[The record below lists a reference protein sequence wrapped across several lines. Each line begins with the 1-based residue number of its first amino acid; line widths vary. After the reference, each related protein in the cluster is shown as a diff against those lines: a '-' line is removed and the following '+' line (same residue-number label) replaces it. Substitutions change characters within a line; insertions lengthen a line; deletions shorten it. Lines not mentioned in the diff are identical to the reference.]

1 MKLGTFKGG
10 VHPEDGKGL
19 SMNTPIKLI
28 MPKGELVFPLN
39 QHIGSPSKPI
49 VKIKDRVLVGQVIA
63 EGTGFISSNI
73 ISSVSGEVKAIEERL
88 TVSGNKVISIIV
100 ENDNE
105 YMEVDDLGD
114 KRNYMDLTKEEIR
127 KIVKESG
134 IVGLGG
140 AGFPTHVKLTPKDD
154 EKIEYVIVN
163 GAECEPYLTSDYRI
177 MIEMPEKLVL
187 GLKVILRLF
196 PKAKGIIAIEDNKNE
211 AIEKLIELTKNEED
225 IEVKV
230 LKTKYPQ
237 GSERKLIYATTGKR
251 INSSMLPSDVGC
263 IVDNVDTV
271 VSIAM
276 AVCFSTPLMRRIV
289 TVSGDAINNPRNFE
303 VKIGTSY
310 SQLIDEAEGFKIKPK
325 KIISGGPMMGTS
337 IYNLDIPIVK
347 TSSAILAFSYD
358 DTETEESSC
367 IRCGRCIEVCPSNL
381 VPIKL
386 MEQSEKFNDESFVA
400 LQGMECYECGSCSYI
415 CPAKRRITQSVKQTR
430 KSVIDNRN
438 KK

>member
-88 TVSGNKVISIIV
+88 TVSGNKVMSIIV

-105 YMEVDDLGD
+105 YIEVEDLGH
-114 KRNYMDLTKEEIR
+114 KRNYMDLTREEIR

-140 AGFPTHVKLTPKDD
+140 AGFPTHVKLSPKDD

-196 PKAKGIIAIEDNKNE
+196 PRAKGIIAIEDNKHE

-237 GSERKLIYATTGKR
+237 GSERKLIYATTGKK

-303 VKIGTSY
+303 VRIGTSY
-310 SQLIDEAEGFKIKPK
+310 SQLIDEAEGFKISPK
-325 KIISGGPMMGTS
+325 KIISGGPMMGTP

-358 DTETEESSC
+358 DTEEGESSC

>member
-105 YMEVDDLGD
+105 YMEVEDLGH

-177 MIEMPEKLVL
+177 MLEMPEKLVL

-196 PKAKGIIAIEDNKNE
+196 PKAKGIIAIEDNKHE

-237 GSERKLIYATTGKR
+237 GSERKLIYATTGKK

-310 SQLIDEAEGFKIKPK
+310 SQLIDEAEGFKISPK
-325 KIISGGPMMGTS
+325 KIISGGPMMGTP

-358 DTETEESSC
+358 DTEEGESSC

>member
-10 VHPEDGKGL
+10 VHPEDGKKL
-19 SMNTPIKLI
+19 SMNTPIKVI
-28 MPKGELVFPLN
+28 IPKGELVFPLN
-39 QHIGSPSKPI
+39 QHIGSPSNPI
-49 VKIKDRVLVGQVIA
+49 VKVKDRVLVGQVIA

-105 YMEVDDLGD
+105 YMKVDGLGD
-114 KRNYMDLTKEEIR
+114 ERNYLDLKKEEIR

-177 MIEMPEKLVL
+177 MVEMPEKLVL

-196 PKAKGIIAIEDNKNE
+196 PKAKGIIAIEDNKHE

-237 GSERKLIYATTGKR
+237 GSERKLIYATTGKK

-303 VKIGTSY
+303 VKIGTCY
-310 SQLIDEAEGFKIKPK
+310 SQLIDEAEGFKISPK
-325 KIISGGPMMGTS
+325 KIIAGGPMMGTA
-337 IYNLDIPIVK
+337 IYNIDIPITK

-358 DTETEESSC
+358 DSEEAETTC
-367 IRCGRCIEVCPSNL
+367 IRCGRCIEACPSKL
-381 VPIKL
+381 VPVKL
-386 MEQSEKFNDESFVA
+386 MEYADKFNDESFVD

-415 CPAKRRITQSVKQTR
+415 CPARRRITQSLKQTR
-430 KSVIDNRN
+430 KSVIDNR
-438 KK
+438 KKK

>member
-10 VHPEDGKGL
+10 VHPEDGKKL
-19 SMNTPIKLI
+19 SMNTPIKAI

-105 YMEVDDLGD
+105 YMKVDGLGHE
-114 KRNYMDLTKEEIR
+114 RNYLDLKKEEIR

-196 PKAKGIIAIEDNKNE
+196 PKAKGIIAIEDNKHE
-211 AIEKLIELTKNEED
+211 AIEKLIEITKNEED

-237 GSERKLIYATTGKR
+237 GSERKLIYATTGNK

-310 SQLIDEAEGFKIKPK
+310 SQLIDEAEGFKIRPK
-325 KIISGGPMMGTS
+325 KIISGGPMMGTP
-337 IYNLDIPIVK
+337 IYSLDIPIIK

-358 DTETEESSC
+358 DTEEGESSC

>member
-88 TVSGNKVISIIV
+88 TVSGNKVMSIIV

-105 YMEVDDLGD
+105 YIEVEGLGN
-114 KRNYMDLTKEEIR
+114 KRNYIDLTKEEIR

-196 PKAKGIIAIEDNKNE
+196 PRAKGIIAIEDNKHE

-237 GSERKLIYATTGKR
+237 GSERKLIYATTGKK

-303 VKIGTSY
+303 VRIGTSY
-310 SQLIDEAEGFKIKPK
+310 SQLIDEAEGFKISPK
-325 KIISGGPMMGTS
+325 KIISGGPMMGTP

-358 DTETEESSC
+358 DTEEGESSC

>member
-105 YMEVDDLGD
+105 YIEVEDLGH
-114 KRNYMDLTKEEIR
+114 KRNYMDLTREEIR

-140 AGFPTHVKLTPKDD
+140 AGFPTHVKLSPKDD

-196 PKAKGIIAIEDNKNE
+196 PKAKGIIAIEDNKHE
-211 AIEKLIELTKNEED
+211 AIAKLIELTKNEED

-237 GSERKLIYATTGKR
+237 GSERKLIYATTGKK

-303 VKIGTSY
+303 VRIGTSY
-310 SQLIDEAEGFKIKPK
+310 SQLIDEAEGFKISPK
-325 KIISGGPMMGTS
+325 KIISGGPMMGTP

-358 DTETEESSC
+358 DTEEGESSC

>member
-105 YMEVDDLGD
+105 YIEVEDLGH
-114 KRNYMDLTKEEIR
+114 KRNYMDLTREEIR

-140 AGFPTHVKLTPKDD
+140 AGFPTHVKLSPKDD

-177 MIEMPEKLVL
+177 MIVMPEKLVL

-196 PKAKGIIAIEDNKNE
+196 PKAKGIIAIEDNKHE
-211 AIEKLIELTKNEED
+211 AIAKLIELTKNEED

-237 GSERKLIYATTGKR
+237 GSERKLIYATTGKK

-303 VKIGTSY
+303 VRIGTSY
-310 SQLIDEAEGFKIKPK
+310 SQLIDEAEGFKISPK
-325 KIISGGPMMGTS
+325 KIISGGPMMGTP

-358 DTETEESSC
+358 DTEEGESSC

>member
-10 VHPEDGKGL
+10 VHPEDGKNL

-49 VKIKDRVLVGQVIA
+49 VKIKDKVLVGQVIA
-63 EGTGFISSNI
+63 EETGFISSNI

-88 TVSGNKVISIIV
+88 TVSGNKIKSIII

-105 YMEVDDLGD
+105 YICVGGLGD
-114 KRNYMDLTKEEIR
+114 KRNYVDLTKEEIR

-177 MIEMPEKLVL
+177 MIERPEKLVL

-196 PKAKGIIAIEDNKNE
+196 PRAKGIIAIEDNKCE

-237 GSERKLIYATTGKR
+237 GSERKLIYATTGKK

-276 AVCFSTPLMRRIV
+276 AVCFSIPLMRRIV
-289 TVSGDAINNPRNFE
+289 TVSGDAVNNPRNFE

-310 SQLIDEAEGFKIKPK
+310 SQLIDEAEGFKINPK
-325 KIISGGPMMGTS
+325 KIISGGPMMGTP

-358 DTETEESSC
+358 DTEEGESSC

-386 MEQSEKFNDESFVA
+386 MEQAEKFDDESFVA

-430 KSVIDNRN
+430 KSVIDNR
-438 KK
+438 KKK

>member
-10 VHPEDGKGL
+10 VHPEDGKKV
-19 SMNTPIKLI
+19 SMDSSIKVIL
-28 MPKGELVFPLN
+28 PKGELVFPVN

-49 VKIKDRVLVGQVIA
+49 VNIKEKVLVGQVIA
-63 EGTGFISSNI
+63 EATGFISSNI

-88 TVSGNKVISIIV
+88 TVSGSKVLSIVI

-105 YMEVDDLGD
+105 YKEAEGLG
-114 KRNYMDLTKEEIR
+114 KQRNYLDLTKEEIR

-163 GAECEPYLTSDYRI
+163 GAECEPYLTSDYRV
-177 MIEMPEKLVL
+177 MLEMPEKLIL
-187 GLKVILRLF
+187 GLKVILKLF
-196 PKAKGIIAIEDNKNE
+196 SNAKGIIAIEDNKNE
-211 AIEKLIELTKNEED
+211 AILKLKELTRNENN
-225 IEVKV
+225 IEIKV

-237 GSERKLIYATTGKR
+237 GSERKLIYASTGKK

-271 VSIAM
+271 VSICM

-289 TVSGDAINNPRNFE
+289 TVSGDAIKNPRNLE
-303 VKIGTSY
+303 VKIGTSF
-310 SQLIDEAEGFKIKPK
+310 SQLIEEDGGFKIQPK

-337 IYNLDIPIVK
+337 IYNLDIPVTK

-358 DTETEESSC
+358 DTEECESSC
-367 IRCGRCIEVCPSNL
+367 IRCGRCIEACPSNL

-386 MEQSEKFNDESFVA
+386 MEYAEKFEDESFVA